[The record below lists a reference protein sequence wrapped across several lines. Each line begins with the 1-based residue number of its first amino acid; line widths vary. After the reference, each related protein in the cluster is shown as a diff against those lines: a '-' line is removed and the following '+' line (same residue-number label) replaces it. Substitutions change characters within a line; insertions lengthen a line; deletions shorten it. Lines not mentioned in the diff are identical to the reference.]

1 MLKDKVII
9 ITGSGGGIG
18 KATAIAF
25 CQKGA
30 KVMLNGR
37 NSEKLAKTEQEL
49 RAMGFTVAALA
60 TDVTDFSQCQQLVQK
75 TLDTFGRLDVL
86 VTNASLSM
94 RARFDEM
101 SPETFKKVTDSN
113 IYGSTMPAKA
123 ALDAI
128 IATKGSIVFIGSV
141 AGFYGMPSASAYS
154 TGKAALTALSQSLR
168 AEMTPKGIHI
178 GIVYVGF
185 TENDDDKRVLDA
197 EGKLVPVAARSKM
210 IQQTQEQVANSI
222 VQLTSQRKNKV
233 TLSFI
238 GNALAFVVRF
248 FPFVVHYGIQWSQR
262 KFGKMFESE
271 K

>member
-30 KVMLNGR
+30 RVMLNGR
-37 NSEKLAKTEQEL
+37 NAEKLAKTELEL
-49 RAMGFTVAALA
+49 RNMGFTVASLA

-101 SPETFKKVTDSN
+101 SPETFKSVMDSN

-141 AGFYGMPSASAYS
+141 AGFYGLPSASAYS
-154 TGKAALTALSQSLR
+154 TGKTSLTALSQSLR
-168 AEMTPKGIHI
+168 AELTPKGVHI

-185 TENDDDKRVLDA
+185 TENDEDKRVLDA
-197 EGKLVPVAARSKM
+197 AGNLVPVADRSKTF
-210 IQQTQEQVANSI
+210 QQTQQQVANSI
-222 VQLTSQRKNKV
+222 VNLTIRRKNKV
-233 TLSFI
+233 VLSFV
-238 GNALAFVVRF
+238 GKSLAFIVRF
-248 FPFVVHYGIQWSQR
+248 FPSVVHYGIQWSQR
-262 KFGKMFESE
+262 KFGKMY